1 MTNLFEAS
9 RSQLLNKSKHSV
21 KGKQRF
27 DRRTKSKVANSVRQ
41 YNEIDMN
48 KLFKEDVLEFSINI
62 TGETDSYQV
71 KLRFEDILDKIR
83 DQLERN
89 NNELNFRCIVRGL
102 LSAFDSEDVYVS
114 CTCLHPTTRIKLLD
128 GTEPT
133 VEELRKR
140 YDSGEKL
147 YVYSTDKNGDFRPG
161 EVEKVWVTKSG
172 VSNFIKVTLDN
183 GEQILTTPD
192 HLFMLRDGSY
202 LPAQELKSG
211 ISLMPLYFD
220 SRNGYETVKL
230 NTTSKYHSVYKI
242 VSEFLKKTEIQ
253 EAEIRSLTDDSSKF
267 NYRVAI
273 HHKNFNKSDNTP
285 ENLQPMTAF
294 EHWNYHANLCG
305 ADRNV
310 TDRMREIA
318 SLNAKKR
325 NANPTPA
332 MLEQR
337 KQCCE
342 KGRLRNYDEDRKL
355 QQSELMRKTMKD
367 YYENISDEKRADI
380 SNKLSKN
387 IKNSWDRGCFN
398 TKKFHDARVREG
410 KRLLNDSENQKK
422 MLYGRSRKV
431 LEYLVAE
438 KIPLTEENYEK
449 YRRKTDPHIKTLF
462 SSFDEAVSY
471 YKLNHKVTS
480 VEYFTDDP
488 VDVYDIKVKDY
499 NNFLVNSSVIVHN
512 CPDWFYRFSY
522 QSTKNDTN
530 SGEPQ
535 SIPANITNPNDTLGS
550 ACKHVLLVL
559 NNTSWMMKVASV
571 IFNYIN
577 YMKERYCK
585 LYADII
591 YPAIYGKE
599 YDGVVQ
605 FNIDDKTTELL
616 DTDKDTIDISNK
628 QAAERGKFKQ
638 GNEQGYRFVKGKD
651 KDQITIDDIDPEN
664 SEEEITDK
672 QDI

>member
-27 DRRTKSKVANSVRQ
+27 DRRTKSKVATSVRQ

-114 CTCLHPTTRIKLLD
+114 CSC
-128 GTEPT
+128 
-133 VEELRKR
+133 
-140 YDSGEKL
+140 
-147 YVYSTDKNGDFRPG
+147 
-161 EVEKVWVTKSG
+161 
-172 VSNFIKVTLDN
+172 
-183 GEQILTTPD
+183 
-192 HLFMLRDGSY
+192 
-202 LPAQELKSG
+202 A
-211 ISLMPLYFD
+211 
-220 SRNGYETVKL
+220 
-230 NTTSKYHSVYKI
+230 
-242 VSEFLKKTEIQ
+242 
-253 EAEIRSLTDDSSKF
+253 
-267 NYRVAI
+267 
-273 HHKNFNKSDNTP
+273 
-285 ENLQPMTAF
+285 
-294 EHWNYHANLCG
+294 
-305 ADRNV
+305 
-310 TDRMREIA
+310 
-318 SLNAKKR
+318 
-325 NANPTPA
+325 
-332 MLEQR
+332 
-337 KQCCE
+337 
-342 KGRLRNYDEDRKL
+342 
-355 QQSELMRKTMKD
+355 
-367 YYENISDEKRADI
+367 
-380 SNKLSKN
+380 
-387 IKNSWDRGCFN
+387 
-398 TKKFHDARVREG
+398 
-410 KRLLNDSENQKK
+410 
-422 MLYGRSRKV
+422 
-431 LEYLVAE
+431 
-438 KIPLTEENYEK
+438 
-449 YRRKTDPHIKTLF
+449 
-462 SSFDEAVSY
+462 
-471 YKLNHKVTS
+471 
-480 VEYFTDDP
+480 
-488 VDVYDIKVKDY
+488 
-499 NNFLVNSSVIVHN
+499 
-512 CPDWFYRFSY
+512 DWFYRFSY

-535 SIPANITNPNDTLGS
+535 LIPANITNPNDTLGS

-571 IFNYIN
+571 VFNYIN
-577 YMKERYCK
+577 YMKERYSK

-599 YDGVVQ
+599 YDGIVQ

-651 KDQITIDDIDPEN
+651 KNQITIDDIDTEN

>member
-27 DRRTKSKVANSVRQ
+27 DRRTKSKVATSVRQ

-140 YDSGEKL
+140 YDAGEKL

-183 GEQILTTPD
+183 GEQILTTPE

-253 EAEIRSLTDDSSKF
+253 E
-267 NYRVAI
+267 
-273 HHKNFNKSDNTP
+273 
-285 ENLQPMTAF
+285 
-294 EHWNYHANLCG
+294 
-305 ADRNV
+305 
-310 TDRMREIA
+310 
-318 SLNAKKR
+318 
-325 NANPTPA
+325 
-332 MLEQR
+332 
-337 KQCCE
+337 
-342 KGRLRNYDEDRKL
+342 
-355 QQSELMRKTMKD
+355 
-367 YYENISDEKRADI
+367 YENISDEKRADI

-422 MLYGRSRKV
+422 MLYGRPRKV

-471 YKLNHKVTS
+471 YKLNHKVVS
-480 VEYFTDDP
+480 VEYITQDP

-651 KDQITIDDIDPEN
+651 KDQITIDDIDTEN
-664 SEEEITDK
+664 SDEEITDK

>member
-183 GEQILTTPD
+183 GEQILTTPE

-253 EAEIRSLTDDSSKF
+253 E
-267 NYRVAI
+267 
-273 HHKNFNKSDNTP
+273 
-285 ENLQPMTAF
+285 
-294 EHWNYHANLCG
+294 
-305 ADRNV
+305 
-310 TDRMREIA
+310 
-318 SLNAKKR
+318 
-325 NANPTPA
+325 
-332 MLEQR
+332 
-337 KQCCE
+337 
-342 KGRLRNYDEDRKL
+342 
-355 QQSELMRKTMKD
+355 
-367 YYENISDEKRADI
+367 YENISDEKRADI

-422 MLYGRSRKV
+422 MLYGRPRKV

-471 YKLNHKVTS
+471 YKLNHKVVS
-480 VEYFTDDP
+480 VEYVTQDP

-535 SIPANITNPNDTLGS
+535 LIPANITNPNDTLGS

-571 IFNYIN
+571 VFNYIN
-577 YMKERYCK
+577 YMKERYSK

-599 YDGVVQ
+599 YDGIVQ

-651 KDQITIDDIDPEN
+651 KNQITIDDIDTEN
-664 SEEEITDK
+664 SEEEIIDK